1 MFTLV
6 TQEYASSLPESR
18 IVESL
23 AFAHATAE
31 RGGFYKVQIIDNES
45 GCIVLEAK
53 A

>member
-23 AFAHATAE
+23 AFAHAMAE
-31 RGGFYKVQIIDNES
+31 KGGFYKVQIIDIATNE
-45 GCIVLEAK
+45 IILESK